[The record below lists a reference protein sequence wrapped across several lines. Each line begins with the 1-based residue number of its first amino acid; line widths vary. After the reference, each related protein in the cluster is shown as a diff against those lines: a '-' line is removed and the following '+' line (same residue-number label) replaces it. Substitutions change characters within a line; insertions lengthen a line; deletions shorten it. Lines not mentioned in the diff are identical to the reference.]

1 MRPMILSAIA
11 TAAAASAAPAGC
23 CVLGGDGSG
32 VIVGGGPLATA
43 RGAAPALTSLALG
56 ASPAAGF
63 VAVLAGFAQT
73 DAPPAGPEAARAGWI
88 ITRGAG
94 GAQTL
99 TAWAPAAGGGAGAP
113 PVCTRDTAP
122 AGGYV
127 ADFALC
133 AGAGQLWDTPLQAY
147 ALPGAFSAQVWAAG
161 GNGSSFAAFTD
172 GGCAPLG
179 VSGAESP
186 LAGGAW
192 TISATWAS
200 AAAPPPAW
208 AVPPAA
214 CGF

>member
-113 PVCTRDTAP
+113 PVCTRDTAQWATGSARLWRTAAPGTRLP
-122 AGGYV
+122 ATCWGCTTG
-127 ADFALC
+127 
-133 AGAGQLWDTPLQAY
+133 
-147 ALPGAFSAQVWAAG
+147 SAAG
-161 GNGSSFAAFTD
+161 V
-172 GGCAPLG
+172 CG
-179 VSGAESP
+179 VRSGVTTSASP
-186 LAGGAW
+186 TARARSGR
-192 TISATWAS
+192 
-200 AAAPPPAW
+200 PPA
-208 AVPPAA
+208 
-214 CGF
+214 